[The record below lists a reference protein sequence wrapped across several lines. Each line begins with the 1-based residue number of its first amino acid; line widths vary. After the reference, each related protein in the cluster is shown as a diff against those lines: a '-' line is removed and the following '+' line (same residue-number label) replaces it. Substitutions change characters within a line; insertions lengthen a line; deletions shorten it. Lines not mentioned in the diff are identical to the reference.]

1 MNIRIVNASMTLL
14 QKDQKTSHSVA
25 RSCDLMFKQKCAR
38 DDLKAIP
45 LILIHFT
52 TLLLN
57 YVHFRRI

>member
-38 DDLKAIP
+38 DDLLAIP

-52 TLLLN
+52 TKL
-57 YVHFRRI
+57 